1 MFFVVDDDTM
11 FRITVTWGELF
22 DKIIETPGKRR
33 CGPWSTTQRR
43 RRRKKAM
50 CNATML
56 KLLYNME
63 MKEEGT
69 KEVTHR
75 AGSYWT
81 SCEYLDD
88 ASLQMLNHETKL
100 WKRIYC
106 HRRSCPCSILGGP
119 LVLRL
124 QQDCNGIL
132 DCGRIANWFLYEK
145 MWRRSECLD
154 CSMGAFSEAKMMT
167 LWSSGVPPLSSSST
181 GWCRIGGCA
190 SDLWRYSSIALRLWQ
205 D

>member
-88 ASLQMLNHETKL
+88 ASLQMLNHETKF
-100 WKRIYC
+100 WKKYIAIVVPVPVLYLAGRAFSNCRNIAVKFWNAMGLHQLHFGGIRMGLFY
-106 HRRSCPCSILGGP
+106 SWLGGGHC
-119 LVLRL
+119 RYII
-124 QQDCNGIL
+124 GT
-132 DCGRIANWFLYEK
+132 
-145 MWRRSECLD
+145 
-154 CSMGAFSEAKMMT
+154 AKDW
-167 LWSSGVPPLSSSST
+167 LGVSDV
-181 GWCRIGGCA
+181 
-190 SDLWRYSSIALRLWQ
+190 DLWVLWCTTLEWFGFCL
-205 D
+205 

>member
-1 MFFVVDDDTM
+1 MMFFVADDDTKL
-11 FRITVTWGELF
+11 RITVSWGELF

-119 LVLRL
+119 RVLQL
-124 QQDCNGIL
+124 QEDCCEIL
-132 DCGRIANWFLYEK
+132 DCDG
-145 MWRRSECLD
+145 
-154 CSMGAFSEAKMMT
+154 
-167 LWSSGVPPLSSSST
+167 
-181 GWCRIGGCA
+181 
-190 SDLWRYSSIALRLWQ
+190 IALIALWG